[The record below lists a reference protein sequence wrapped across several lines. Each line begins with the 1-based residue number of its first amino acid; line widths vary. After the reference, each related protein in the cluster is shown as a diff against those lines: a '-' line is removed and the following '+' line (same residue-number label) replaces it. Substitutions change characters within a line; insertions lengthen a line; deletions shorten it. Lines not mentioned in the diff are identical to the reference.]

1 MTTTAPSRSTDAYIP
16 FLHQLRDLL
25 RVNGIAPYATC
36 AADTPG
42 GAPDH
47 ETGVLSIGAI
57 VDFIDAHPDE
67 ALSLEQLADRVHRS
81 KYHFARVFREEVG
94 VPPWTYVVET
104 RLRTARHLLDTRPD
118 LSLAEIAL
126 RAGFYDQPHF
136 TRVFKKA
143 EGVTPGEYRK
153 DVQADDEEN
162 A

>member
-1 MTTTAPSRSTDAYIP
+1 MAMTTAAPTTYP
-16 FLHQLRDLL
+16 LFLHRLHRLL
-25 RVNGIAPYATC
+25 RANGIAPYVTC
-36 AADTPG
+36 EADAPG
-42 GAPDH
+42 DAPDPA
-47 ETGVLSIGAI
+47 TDPLSIGAI

-67 ALSLEQLADRVHRS
+67 ATSLDQLAGRVHRS

-118 LSLAEIAL
+118 LSLTEIAL

-143 EGVTPGEYRK
+143 EGVTPGAYRK
-153 DVQADDEEN
+153 DIQEGDK
-162 A
+162 

>member
-1 MTTTAPSRSTDAYIP
+1 MTTAALTRPADPYAS
-16 FLHQLRDLL
+16 FLHRLHRLL
-25 RVNGIAPYATC
+25 HASGILPYATC
-36 AADTPG
+36 EADTPG
-42 GAPDH
+42 DAPDH
-47 ETGVLSIGAI
+47 AGPLSIGAI

-67 ALSLEQLADRVHRS
+67 AMSLDQLAERVHRS

-118 LSLAEIAL
+118 LSLTEIAL
-126 RAGFYDQPHF
+126 SAGFYDQPHF

-143 EGVTPGEYRK
+143 EGLTPGEYRK
-153 DVQADDEEN
+153 DVQADDEEM